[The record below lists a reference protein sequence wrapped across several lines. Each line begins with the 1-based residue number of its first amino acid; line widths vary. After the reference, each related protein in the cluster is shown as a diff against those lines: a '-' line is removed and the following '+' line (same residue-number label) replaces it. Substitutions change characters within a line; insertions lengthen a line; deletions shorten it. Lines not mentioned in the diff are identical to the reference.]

1 MAKHIK
7 KIRDLKILTKKHPSI
22 RALMSHDDAPEIHGD
37 KVWASSY
44 LIMDFLDLNPPAD
57 KSSILEIGCGWGA
70 LSLYCAKKFNAK
82 VLATDADKHVF
93 PFLKLHATENKLKV
107 NTRVSKFE
115 ELDDAL
121 LAKQDFIVGGDI
133 CFWDELVDPLY
144 DTVKRGLANGVQT
157 IIIADP
163 GRAPFFDLAQRCKD
177 DFRAFLISYA
187 VADPA
192 DYDGYLLVVSN

>member
-7 KIRDLKILTKKHPSI
+7 KIRDLKILTKKHPDI
-22 RALMSHDDAPEIHGD
+22 LALMNNEDAPEIHGD

-44 LIMDFLDLNPPAD
+44 FIMDFLDDNPPAE

-70 LSLYCAKKFNAK
+70 LSLYCAKTFKAK

-93 PFLKLHATENKLKV
+93 PFLKLHAAV
-107 NTRVSKFE
+107 NDVKIKTKVSKFE
-115 ELDDAL
+115 KLSDAV
-121 LAKQDFIVGGDI
+121 LAKQDMIVGGDI

-144 DTVKRGLANGVQT
+144 DTIERGLANGVRT

-163 GRAPFFDLAQRCKD
+163 GRPPFFDLAQRCKD
-177 DFRAFLISYA
+177 DFRAFLISYS

-192 DYDGYLLVVSN
+192 DYHGYLLVVSN